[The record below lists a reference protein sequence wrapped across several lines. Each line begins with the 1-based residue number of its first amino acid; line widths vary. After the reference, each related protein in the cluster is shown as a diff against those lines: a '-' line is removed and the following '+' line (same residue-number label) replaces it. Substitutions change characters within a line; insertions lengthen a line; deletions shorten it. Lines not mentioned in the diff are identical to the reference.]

1 MAIMTL
7 VTGDPLIK
15 TINLLK
21 VNDSGESSFNI
32 PTSGAPVTVAVVS
45 NDHARRL
52 TAEVTVLSSEAG
64 SDWTTSTIVI
74 NIDKAET
81 EAIDEFGLALLE
93 IQVNDGDELTW
104 FHPVNIID
112 GQIA

>member
-7 VTGDPLIK
+7 VTGDPLIR
-15 TINLLK
+15 TVNLTNNTLA
-21 VNDSGESSFNI
+21 FNI

-52 TAEVTVLSSEAG
+52 TNEVTVSSAEAG
-64 SDWTTSTIVI
+64 ADWTISKVVV
-74 NIDKAET
+74 NIDKVET
-81 EAIDEFGLALLE
+81 EAITETGLAILE

-104 FHPVNIID
+104 FHPLNIIN